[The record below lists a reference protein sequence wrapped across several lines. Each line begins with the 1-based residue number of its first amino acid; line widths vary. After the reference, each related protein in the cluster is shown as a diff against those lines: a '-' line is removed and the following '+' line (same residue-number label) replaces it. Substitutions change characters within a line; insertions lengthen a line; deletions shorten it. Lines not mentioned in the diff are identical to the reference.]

1 MTKALMAPV
10 SCRRRRPGAQKDNV
24 CLSAKSSTHT
34 VDDGGSGL

>member
-10 SCRRRRPGAQKDNV
+10 SRRRPGAQKDNV
-24 CLSAKSSTHT
+24 CLSAKSPTHT